1 MLRPWLHAK
10 GLFKRIQIL
19 AIEAP
24 GLVVLG
30 DSGWSFRATL
40 PHECLV
46 REQGSGP
53 RLNRQ
58 RTRATR
64 TRRRIKI

>member
-10 GLFKRIQIL
+10 GLFRRIQIL
-19 AIEAP
+19 AIKAP

-30 DSGWSFRATL
+30 DSGWSFRETL
-40 PHECLV
+40 PHQCPV
-46 REQGSGP
+46 REQGNGL
-53 RLNRQ
+53 RLSR
-58 RTRATR
+58 RRPRATR